1 MSANSHSFDQIQD
14 GWLPIAAAQYSF
26 SPNHLSDEKKRKIAL
41 RSVAAEFFANQK
53 IRAQYEAWG
62 VDFGTKFLGLKFT
75 VHDCHYFCAYEDSGI
90 DWDSSEWRPPELL
103 VEGNTFDEFREI
115 LLKNTRHNKFEQAAN
130 TCNKLAY
137 RLMQMYADGFQQAV
151 SLGSALIYA
160 RAASPLN
167 PFTRIFPDQW
177 RHFRIVD
184 VEAGTAEGPTGEK
197 LYSCHVQPSETPADA
212 PELDAAA
219 SLSAR
224 NGSKAAAV
232 SECKAWIIS
241 LLRASP
247 NRRTHSMA
255 ELQDEAI
262 RRWSNRLTERGFKGA
277 YIDARREVPA
287 AAWGKTG
294 PRPRAGS

>member
-26 SPNHLSDEKKRKIAL
+26 APNHLSDEKKRKIAL
-41 RSVAAEFFANQK
+41 RSVAAEFFANHK

-62 VDFGTKFLGLKFT
+62 VDFGAKFLGLKFT
-75 VHDCHYFCAYEDSGI
+75 VQDFHYFCAYEDIGI

-115 LLKNTRHNKFEQAAN
+115 LSKNTQHNKFEQAAN
-130 TCNKLAY
+130 TCNRLAY

-197 LYSCHVQPSETPADA
+197 LYSCHVQPGETPADA
-212 PELDAAA
+212 PELDAVAG
-219 SLSAR
+219 SSAG
-224 NGSKAAAV
+224 NASKAAAI
-232 SECKAWIIS
+232 SECKAWIVN

-247 NRRTHSMA
+247 DRRTHSNA
-255 ELQDEAI
+255 ELREMAVN
-262 RRWSNRLTERGFKGA
+262 RWGDRLSSRGFDSA
-277 YIDARREVPA
+277 YRDARSKVPSD
-287 AAWGKTG
+287 AWGRTG
-294 PRPRAGS
+294 PRTSAEN